1 VTGLLS
7 DAVVVITGVGPGLG
21 TTLARRCAGEGA
33 NLVLVARTATRLEEL
48 AKNISA
54 AGGRALAVPTD
65 ITVEADVAN
74 LVQTAIAAYGKVD
87 GLINNAFMYP
97 SMKPF
102 SGTDFS
108 HIRDSLELTV
118 LGALRTTQAFTPA
131 LAQSHGSI
139 VNLSSMVIRHSE
151 PIYGPYKLAKSALLA
166 MSQSLAS
173 ELGPL
178 GIRVNSVAPGYI
190 WGQVLK
196 DYFAQQAQDAGS
208 SIEDVYTAAAAG
220 SDLKRLVTEDD
231 VASAIL
237 FLISSMAGGI
247 TGQTLDVN
255 CGEYKS

>member
-1 VTGLLS
+1 MPGLLN

-21 TTLARRCAGEGA
+21 TTLARRCADEGA
-33 NLVLVARTATRLEEL
+33 DLVLVARTASRIEEL
-48 AKNISA
+48 AATINA

-65 ITVEADVAN
+65 ITAEADVAS
-74 LVQTAIAAYGKVD
+74 LVHTAVAAYGKVD

-108 HIRDSLELTV
+108 HIRDSFELTV
-118 LGALRTTQAFTPA
+118 LGALRTTQAFTSA
-131 LAQSHGSI
+131 LAQSRGSI
-139 VNLSSMVIRHSE
+139 VNLNSMVIRHSE
-151 PIYGPYKLAKSALLA
+151 PTYGPYKLAKSALLA

-173 ELGPL
+173 ELGPM

-196 DYFAQQAQDAGS
+196 DYFAQQAQDAGCS
-208 SIEDVYTAAAAG
+208 TEDVYNAAAAS

-231 VASAIL
+231 VASAVL
-237 FLISSMAGGI
+237 FLISEMAGGI

>member
-1 VTGLLS
+1 MAGLLN
-7 DAVVVITGVGPGLG
+7 DAGVVITGVGPGLG
-21 TTLARRCAGEGA
+21 TTLARRCADEGA
-33 NLVLVARTATRLEEL
+33 SLVLVARTAARVEEL
-48 AKNISA
+48 ASDINA

-65 ITVEADVAN
+65 ITVEAEVAE
-74 LVQTAIAAYGKVD
+74 LVETALAAYGKVD

-102 SGTDFS
+102 SGTDFA

-131 LAQSHGSI
+131 LAQARGSI
-139 VNLSSMVIRHSE
+139 VNLSSMVIRHSD
-151 PIYGPYKLAKSALLA
+151 PTYGPYKLAKSALLA

-173 ELGPL
+173 ELGPA

-190 WGQVLK
+190 WGQVLQ
-196 DYFAQQAQDAGS
+196 DYFAEQARAAGC
-208 SIEDVYTAAAAG
+208 SIEDIYDAAAAG

-237 FLISSMAGGI
+237 FLLSSMAGGI

>member
-1 VTGLLS
+1 MAELLS

-21 TTLARRCAGEGA
+21 TTLARRCADEGA
-33 NLVLVARTATRLEEL
+33 NLVLVARTAARIEEL
-48 AKNISA
+48 ARDITAS
-54 AGGRALAVPTD
+54 GGRALAVPTD
-65 ITVEADVAN
+65 ITIESDVEN
-74 LVQTAIAAYGKVD
+74 LVQATTATYGRVD
-87 GLINNAFMYP
+87 ALINNAFLHP

-108 HIRDSLELTV
+108 HLRDSLELTV

-131 LAQSHGSI
+131 LAQSGGSI
-139 VNLSSMVIRHSE
+139 VNLSSMVIRHSD
-151 PIYGPYKLAKSALLA
+151 PTYGPYKLAKSALLA

-178 GIRVNSVAPGYI
+178 GVRVNSVAPGYI

-196 DYFAQQAQDAGS
+196 DYFAQQARDAGC
-208 SIEDVYTAAAAG
+208 SIDDVYNAAAAG

-237 FLISSMAGGI
+237 FFISEMASGI

>member
-1 VTGLLS
+1 MAGLLS

-21 TTLARRCAGEGA
+21 TTLARRCSGEGA
-33 NLVLVARTATRLEEL
+33 DLVLVARNSARLEEL
-48 AKNISA
+48 AKDLHDT
-54 AGGRALAVPTD
+54 GRRVLAVPTD
-65 ITVEADVAN
+65 ITVEAEVAA
-74 LVQTAIAAYGKVD
+74 LVQTVVAAYGKVD
-87 GLINNAFMYP
+87 ALINNAFMYP

-102 SGTDFS
+102 SSTDFS

-131 LAQSHGSI
+131 LTQSRGSI

-151 PIYGPYKLAKSALLA
+151 PVYGPYKLAKSALLA

-173 ELGPL
+173 ELGPS

-196 DYFAQQAQDAGS
+196 DYFAQQAQEAGC
-208 SIEDVYTAAAAG
+208 SIEDIYTAAAAA

-237 FLISSMAGGI
+237 FLISDMANGI
-247 TGQTLDVN
+247 TGQTIDVN